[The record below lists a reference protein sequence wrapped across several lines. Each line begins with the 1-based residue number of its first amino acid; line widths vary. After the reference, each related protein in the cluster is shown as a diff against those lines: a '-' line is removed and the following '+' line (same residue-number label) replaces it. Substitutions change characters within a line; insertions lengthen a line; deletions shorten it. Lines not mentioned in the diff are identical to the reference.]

1 MVQDHL
7 VFIRV
12 ILQHLQEASDWEL
25 AIMYKLNPLVILEQR
40 NRKKTKSSKKNPSNT
55 KGSTIYDVLKKNKL
69 I

>member
-12 ILQHLQEASDWEL
+12 ILRHLQEAFDWKFD
-25 AIMYKLNPLVILEQR
+25 IMYKLNPLVILEHC
-40 NRKKTKSSKKNPSNT
+40 NRKKTKSSKKKISNG

>member
-12 ILQHLQEASDWEL
+12 ILQHLQEVFDGKL
-25 AIMYKLNPLVILEQR
+25 TIMYKLNPLVILEQCS
-40 NRKKTKSSKKNPSNT
+40 KKKIKSSKKKPSAD
-55 KGSTIYDVLKKNKL
+55 KGSTIYDVLRKNKL